1 MSQWFA
7 SPVLAPQ
14 FTPLQMGFTPAQTSS
29 LLVPDTSVSRSLGA
43 TFSELIGQP
52 TPPYL
57 HVPGPSI
64 VAPITGT
71 TETLPSLVASSE
83 PAAPVIPAQSTAAP
97 VVDPTQTAS
106 ASLPAT
112 EGQTAQSSSSD
123 DDGTQFQLAPRTL
136 APNSSVVAPPTD
148 P

>member
-1 MSQWFA
+1 M
-7 SPVLAPQ
+7 
-14 FTPLQMGFTPAQTSS
+14 
-29 LLVPDTSVSRSLGA
+29 PDTSVSRSLGA

-57 HVPGPSI
+57 HVLGPSI
-64 VAPITGT
+64 VAPITET

-97 VVDPTQTAS
+97 VVDSTQTTS

-112 EGQTAQSSSSD
+112 EGHTAQSSGLD
-123 DDGTQFQLAPRTL
+123 DDGT
-136 APNSSVVAPPTD
+136 
-148 P
+148 